1 MYSFNDLNS
10 IFLVSEKDVEE
21 NNKFKLM
28 FKHKYI
34 TIKCKVSFHGIE
46 CIGHF
51 NFSGDEKLNYI
62 TLLPTNEYISYYTN
76 DDIYP
81 DEKYEIASRNK
92 VEPILNEIYGE
103 KIKVHDP
110 YLGNDGYEW
119 LSDNYHIR
127 INRTSI
133 ANNEQGGEINIWPK

>member
-21 NNKFKLM
+21 NDEFKLM

-34 TIKCKVSFHGIE
+34 TIKCKVNFHGIE

-51 NFSGDEKLNYI
+51 NFARDETLNYI

-133 ANNEQGGEINIWPK
+133 DNNEQGGKINIWPK